1 MKLELTKEQ
10 KRLKSSAR
18 DYLKKECPVSLMR
31 EMKDDRHGFP
41 QKTWKQLAD
50 LGWLGI
56 VIPEAYGGTGGSF
69 VDLAIILE
77 AMGEVCCPGPFF
89 STVVLAGQT
98 VLKLGSE
105 TQKQDLLPH
114 LADGKLI
121 LSLAL
126 NEPGAWC
133 NPKEIRTVAGREGN
147 DYILNGT
154 KLFVESAHI
163 ADYLLCVVKDQSAA
177 DGLSVLLVDPKSNG
191 IDTTLLETLAYEK
204 QCEVI
209 FNNVCVPAE
218 NILGEAGQAG
228 AILETLQEQAVV
240 AKCAELLGVIQAAF
254 DQSVTYAKERKQF
267 GKAIGSFQSMQHHC
281 ANMVIDVDGARL
293 LTYAAA
299 WKIAKNQPA
308 ALEAAMA
315 KSWTSTAARKVTSL
329 AHQIHG
335 AISFCD
341 EHDLHLYY
349 RKAKAGEVAFG
360 DSNHH
365 LDNIA
370 GQLGL

>member
-1 MKLELTKEQ
+1 
-10 KRLKSSAR
+10 
-18 DYLKKECPVSLMR
+18 
-31 EMKDDRHGFP
+31 
-41 QKTWKQLAD
+41 
-50 LGWLGI
+50 
-56 VIPEAYGGTGGSF
+56 
-69 VDLAIILE
+69 
-77 AMGEVCCPGPFF
+77 
-89 STVVLAGQT
+89 
-98 VLKLGSE
+98 
-105 TQKQDLLPH
+105 
-114 LADGKLI
+114 
-121 LSLAL
+121 
-126 NEPGAWC
+126 
-133 NPKEIRTVAGREGN
+133 
-147 DYILNGT
+147 
-154 KLFVESAHI
+154 
-163 ADYLLCVVKDQSAA
+163 
-177 DGLSVLLVDPKSNG
+177 
-191 IDTTLLETLAYEK
+191 
-204 QCEVI
+204 
-209 FNNVCVPAE
+209 
-218 NILGEAGQAG
+218 
-228 AILETLQEQAVV
+228 
-240 AKCAELLGVIQAAF
+240 
-254 DQSVTYAKERKQF
+254 SVTYAKERKQF

-299 WKIAKNQPA
+299 WKIAENQPA